1 MLKRTVYLA
10 GTIVMA
16 ILMSGIVGVGR
27 AEASSPIKEETHAR
41 VSLAIV
47 PKAIEGDQNLLAYD
61 VVAAN
66 HSDIF
71 ARNVTITVPFDSTVL
86 KVMDV
91 KFSGGPAW
99 LQKQDTSGLV
109 FSIERLHMDHPTT
122 ATLTF
127 AKLPHAPQ
135 GAGLTERAIAKW
147 TVLGR
152 SDSAKS
158 NLPIALQQYYPMS
171 VTSYDGVE
179 GLTQRFAVNFFVPGE
194 PVTFWCNM
202 PGGEIHGMKIR
213 TGGAVLDHKLSTGE
227 KKAHSFVN
235 AIRADENGIMSI
247 DMPAQD
253 LGPGTYSIVAY
264 GNWSGLTAVGPFVL
278 K

>member
-1 MLKRTVYLA
+1 MLRRMTYLVVA
-10 GTIVMA
+10 AVMA
-16 ILMSGIVGVGR
+16 ILLSGIASAGSVY
-27 AEASSPIKEETHAR
+27 ASSPIQEETHAR

-47 PKAIEGDQNLLAYD
+47 PKAVEGEQNLLAYD
-61 VVAAN
+61 VVAMN
-66 HSDIF
+66 HSEIY
-71 ARNVTITVPFDSTVL
+71 ARNVTITVPFDSTIL

-109 FSIERLHMDHPTT
+109 FGIERLYRNHPTT

-127 AKLPHAPQ
+127 AKLPNAPE
-135 GAGLTERAIAKW
+135 GAGLTERATAKW

-152 SDSAKS
+152 GDSAQS
-158 NLPIALQQYYPMS
+158 NLPIALQQHYPLTVKAYS
-171 VTSYDGVE
+171 GKE
-179 GLTQRFAVNFFVPGE
+179 GFTQTFAADFFVPGE

-213 TGGAVLDHKLSTGE
+213 TGGAVLDHKLSTRE
-227 KKAHSFVN
+227 KKAHSFAE
-235 AIRADENGIMSI
+235 AIRADANGAMTI
-247 DMPAQD
+247 DMPAKD
-253 LGPGTYSIVAY
+253 LGPGAYSIVAY
-264 GNWSGLTAVGPFVL
+264 GNWSGLTAVGPFVI